1 VNRALGEEGGNAAM
15 SATSSYV
22 QSIRPGQASE
32 MAEQEWVSALLRR
45 AAGADTG
52 RHGIVSTL
60 ATADLWRIWRRTEH
74 RTTARDKRTHATTSR
89 ELVRRGLLDPTERPG
104 S

>member
-1 VNRALGEEGGNAAM
+1 M

-22 QSIRPGQASE
+22 ETIRSAQAPE
-32 MAEQEWVSALLRR
+32 TGEQEWVSGVLRR
-45 AAGADTG
+45 AAGAEEG

-74 RTTARDKRTHATTSR
+74 RTTARDKRTHATVRR
-89 ELVRRGLLDPTERPG
+89 ELVRRGVLEPTEQPG